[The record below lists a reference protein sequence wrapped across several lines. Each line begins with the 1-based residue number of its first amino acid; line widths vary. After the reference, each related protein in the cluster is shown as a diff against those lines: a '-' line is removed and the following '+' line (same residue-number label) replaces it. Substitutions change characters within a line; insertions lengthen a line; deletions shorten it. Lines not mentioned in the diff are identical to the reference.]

1 MKRITYVL
9 ALGLFA
15 TGALATAQESV
26 SSSQP
31 VATFV
36 ASINDYVAMHRRLEK
51 ISGPITLGSSVESI
65 NRSIEALAAAIRIE
79 RSQALQGDLFTPA
92 LAREFRVRISDALLD
107 HPPTAAEVI
116 ASQPAHGFDPY
127 AAVLKVNATF
137 PWVLAAATLPCIVA
151 ALPPLPSELQ
161 YRIVGNDLV
170 LVDVHASLVVD
181 ILPNALGSSDVP
193 IAWPQR

>member
-15 TGALATAQESV
+15 MGALATAQESV
-26 SSSQP
+26 PASQP

-36 ASINDYVAMHRRLEK
+36 ASIND
-51 ISGPITLGSSVESI
+51 
-65 NRSIEALAAAIRIE
+65 
-79 RSQALQGDLFTPA
+79 
-92 LAREFRVRISDALLD
+92 
-107 HPPTAAEVI
+107 
-116 ASQPAHGFDPY
+116 
-127 AAVLKVNATF
+127 
-137 PWVLAAATLPCIVA
+137 
-151 ALPPLPSELQ
+151 